1 MKITVN
7 RFTSDDDSTISAI
20 YIDGKFECFGLEDE
34 HRDHKVPGET
44 RIPPN
49 TYKVRVRDVGGFHG
63 RYLKRFPDFHRGML
77 EVVGV
82 PFFKYVLIHIG
93 NTEQDTAACLL
104 VGLGCY
110 TKKNDMSIQSSV
122 AAYKRLYNKVIDA
135 AESGILTIE
144 YIDND

>member
-7 RFTSDDDSTISAI
+7 RFISDNDSTISAI
-20 YIDGKFECFGLEDE
+20 SIDGKFECFGLEDE
-34 HRDHKVPGET
+34 YRDHKVPGET
-44 RIPPN
+44 RIPADE
-49 TYKVRVRDVGGFHG
+49 YQIGVRKVGGFHH
-63 RYLKRFPDFHRGML
+63 RYSKRFPDFHRGML

-110 TKKNDMSIQSSV
+110 TKQNDMSIQSSV
-122 AAYKRLYNKVIDA
+122 AAYKSLYKRVIDA
-135 AESGILTIE
+135 AEENQLSIE